1 MAMNIDKNKLKKNA
15 DILKKK
21 FGKKSGIFIKKAIRF
36 FKKNYIPVLV
46 ALSALL
52 IGIVALV
59 IALSG
64 DSEEPDDTESVAQK
78 WENALTEGISAFSEG
93 HVNLDIGESY
103 VAAYYEHVESAKVS
117 EYVTTLENELGV
129 SFSKEKFPY
138 TAGYGDKIIAIHYN
152 MTEMRLSVT
161 VTEKSN

>member
-21 FGKKSGIFIKKAIRF
+21 IGKKSGILIKKAIHF

-46 ALSALL
+46 ALSAL
-52 IGIVALV
+52 IIVIVVLV
-59 IALSG
+59 IALSSG
-64 DSEEPDDTESVAQK
+64 SEEPDDTESVAPK
-78 WENALTEGISAFSEG
+78 WENALTDGIPAFSEG
-93 HVNLDIGESY
+93 YVNLDIGESY
-103 VAAYYEHVESAKVS
+103 VAAYYERVESATVS
-117 EYVTTLENELGV
+117 EYVKTLENELGV

-138 TAGYGDKIIAIHYN
+138 TAVYGEKIIALHYN
-152 MTEMRLSVT
+152 VTEMRFSVT